1 MFGSLRPPTTP
12 ARPVHP
18 SAMLG
23 APASPRA
30 AGGGL
35 RAGPFARAPHTRV
48 WASARLLP
56 TRRAAP
62 QSSSTCR
69 PRRFPRT
76 SRPSTLRPP
85 PAPPLAA
92 LSFLCH
98 SICHQSRLSTTY
110 PSVLEHLKTPPP
122 PAGVTVAAAG
132 AHVAVPRL
140 PRRHCRPQPWRPTYH
155 PRRRRRVWRQNPP
168 RPRRRLPRPRPPPR
182 LRRLCLLQL
191 QRRPPLRWRRPL
203 WRHPPRRRHRPWR
216 HPLLLR
222 HPSRQHPRRLR
233 PPRLFLPRQ
242 HRHPPTGLPRWP
254 RRRSPQ

>member
-1 MFGSLRPPTTP
+1 MVGSRP
-12 ARPVHP
+12 
-18 SAMLG
+18 
-23 APASPRA
+23 
-30 AGGGL
+30 
-35 RAGPFARAPHTRV
+35 
-48 WASARLLP
+48 
-56 TRRAAP
+56 RRAAP
-62 QSSSTCR
+62 AAFPAPPDHLPFVPPR
-69 PRRFPRT
+69 PPHLLPSLSFATPFATSRACLRHTRLFLNT
-76 SRPSTLRPP
+76 SRP
-85 PAPPLAA
+85 
-92 LSFLCH
+92 
-98 SICHQSRLSTTY
+98 
-110 PSVLEHLKTPPP
+110 PPP